1 MFAAQS
7 TSTPLPYS
15 MGSSWIFGGGRSG
28 DHIKGPGTGW
38 GQLPVPLES
47 PGPVPSRACSRKPTW
62 SWLGSR
68 QRCWGVVD
76 GFGATGRCPV
86 AVASVTS
93 CRDVRATPSRIGTHD
108 SRSGK
113 VRGVRLEVSVFARV
127 TRKFSQFSANP
138 SGAPLYSEACI
149 V

>member
-1 MFAAQS
+1 
-7 TSTPLPYS
+7 LPHNRPGPHYPS

-47 PGPVPSRACSRKPTW
+47 PGPVPSRARSRKPTW

-113 VRGVRLEVSVFARV
+113 VRAKAFGLKFRFLHVLRESSVSSR
-127 TRKFSQFSANP
+127 P
-138 SGAPLYSEACI
+138 IHPGPLYTVKHA
-149 V
+149 